1 MSKREIIVETDVR
14 AKWGKVNIT
23 ESYFIELHEEQS
35 EIQVKWSVLFETKQ
49 AVKWQ
54 MCHIVNDNNYN
65 LQKNANI

>member
-35 EIQVKWSVLFETKQ
+35 EIQVK
-49 AVKWQ
+49 
-54 MCHIVNDNNYN
+54 
-65 LQKNANI
+65 